1 MEKSSKIHQIE
12 RSWEIGTHF
21 FYGYFI
27 PSDSY
32 LMLYVTTWEMQG
44 FFHQFLTARED
55 PAKSILRHL
64 RLFFHNTVARTCS
77 KIKWFL
83 KTTNRKN
90 RSGKLLF
97 YKKKNQFQPRWNS
110 KQSISKEEEGMDV
123 ILPKRRN
130 IRPR

>member
-77 KIKWFL
+77 KIK
-83 KTTNRKN
+83 
-90 RSGKLLF
+90 
-97 YKKKNQFQPRWNS
+97 
-110 KQSISKEEEGMDV
+110 
-123 ILPKRRN
+123 
-130 IRPR
+130 